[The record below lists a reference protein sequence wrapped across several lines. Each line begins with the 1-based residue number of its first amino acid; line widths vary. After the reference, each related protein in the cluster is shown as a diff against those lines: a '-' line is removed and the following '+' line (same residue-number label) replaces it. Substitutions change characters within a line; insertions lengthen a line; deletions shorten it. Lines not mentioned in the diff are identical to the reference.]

1 MAKRNAIQQLDDA
14 VEALMAKPDRP
25 LPSVDP
31 HIAALLE
38 IAGDLRDLPSGAF
51 KARLRAQL
59 LSEARRGA
67 EVGVPAPNYGKALM
81 TVADYH
87 ARMDEIERETQLA
100 AFDLDTAL
108 SDLPNRAM
116 RFLAPL
122 NQCTLGVSRFSGKP
136 HWERHSGGDELLHIL
151 EGDADVVTLTDAGP
165 VHSPVGAGSLFICPQ
180 GLWHKVLPRSGSL
193 SMFYATPGK
202 GTRAS
207 TAKDPRSTARRG
219 TRRRAA
225 ARQQQPTL
233 VAHDLDAVLSD
244 LPELVITSSTTAEE
258 ADAAVRLITSLG
270 PCTLGVMRFSGL
282 TPWERHPGGDE
293 LLHVLEGAV
302 DVTVLTERGPEQ
314 VRIGAGSV
322 FVCPKGL
329 WHRQR
334 TQPSVTLLFGT
345 PLESGEVSF
354 ADDPRA
360 N

>member
-1 MAKRNAIQQLDDA
+1 M
-14 VEALMAKPDRP
+14 
-25 LPSVDP
+25 
-31 HIAALLE
+31 
-38 IAGDLRDLPSGAF
+38 
-51 KARLRAQL
+51 
-59 LSEARRGA
+59 
-67 EVGVPAPNYGKALM
+67 PAPNYGKALM

-233 VAHDLDAVLSD
+233 VAHDLDAVVACFAAMIGCTVGTC
-244 LPELVITSSTTAEE
+244 EVENTHAFLVSAPTARSPVPGRK
-258 ADAAVRLITSLG
+258 ASGI
-270 PCTLGVMRFSGL
+270 CT
-282 TPWERHPGGDE
+282 RH
-293 LLHVLEGAV
+293 
-302 DVTVLTERGPEQ
+302 
-314 VRIGAGSV
+314 
-322 FVCPKGL
+322 
-329 WHRQR
+329 
-334 TQPSVTLLFGT
+334 QP
-345 PLESGEVSF
+345 
-354 ADDPRA
+354 
-360 N
+360 